1 MEGGNTLWQKLSS
14 CTKQSTRESLIISSI
29 SVVQILLPEVTIK
42 HWKCWGI
49 PKEKDSLLSELI
61 SIKSNPFIQEMVAKS
76 KF

>member
-42 HWKCWGI
+42 HWGI
-49 PKEKDSLLSELI
+49 PKEKDLLLSELI
-61 SIKSNPFIQEMVAKS
+61 SIKSNPFRQEMVAKS